1 MKTQAALAL
10 PHASDAP
17 IDDLNRR
24 RRISGTV
31 NLAIRVQECM
41 TDTRCELPFK
51 ALLIQWHL
59 DLEALTRQTASN
71 VASQTEITQLIY
83 PANDLTRQIRLQLR
97 TQRSNLF
104 LYDRHTGFL
113 QTHDSRT
120 CNNTPE

>member
-51 ALLIQWHL
+51 ELLIQWHL
-59 DLEALTRQTASN
+59 DLDAMTRPTARN
-71 VASQTEITQLIY
+71 GASQNEITKLIS
-83 PANDLTRQIRLQLR
+83 PGPDPPRHITHNPP
-97 TQRSNLF
+97 TQ
-104 LYDRHTGFL
+104 
-113 QTHDSRT
+113 
-120 CNNTPE
+120 P